1 MNHRF
6 IATMATASVS
16 IAGVANAA
24 NVNVSA
30 DITTS
35 VTWTA
40 DNVYNLV
47 DQIYVQPGATLTIE
61 PGGPAL
67 LRSGLGAG
75 PRRRQGWVTPRPTR
89 LSARG

>member
-30 DITTS
+30 DATQRSWLIRS
-35 VTWTA
+35 S
-40 DNVYNLV
+40 NV
-47 DQIYVQPGATLTIE
+47 
-61 PGGPAL
+61 
-67 LRSGLGAG
+67 S
-75 PRRRQGWVTPRPTR
+75 RRRMTR
-89 LSARG
+89 